1 MAGIARMSLLD
12 PPRPGSS
19 ALAWT
24 LYYVTWLVTRS
35 FTIVLLLVVW
45 EMVARSGTVTRFML
59 PPLGPV
65 FERLVEDVSTG
76 AFFFK
81 TSQTMF
87 RALTGFAIA
96 AIAGILL
103 GMVMVRSAIARW
115 FFEPVISV
123 GFPMPKIAFLPIFM
137 LWFGVYNVSKI
148 GMIVFDAIFP
158 VITATIVGLQAVG
171 REFIWSARNMGA
183 GPQRVLWEIAL
194 PAALPQIMTGL
205 QVALPIALIVAIATE
220 MLMGG
225 TGLGGAML
233 EDSRMADSPGV
244 FAGLIEMTAVGY
256 CAIKLMAVAR
266 RRLLLWHQETQQ
278 PAGIMFPRKRRKTR

>member
-1 MAGIARMSLLD
+1 M
-12 PPRPGSS
+12 
-19 ALAWT
+19 
-24 LYYVTWLVTRS
+24 
-35 FTIVLLLVVW
+35 
-45 EMVARSGTVTRFML
+45 TRFML

-183 GPQRVLWEIAL
+183 SAQRVLWEIAL
-194 PAALPQIMTGL
+194 PAAMPQIMTGL

>member
-1 MAGIARMSLLD
+1 MAGIAGMSLLD

-19 ALAWT
+19 ALAWA

-45 EMVARSGTVTRFML
+45 EMIARSGTVTRFML

-65 FERLVEDVSTG
+65 FERMVEDVSSG
-76 AFFFK
+76 AFFLK

>member
-1 MAGIARMSLLD
+1 MAGIAGMSLLD

-19 ALAWT
+19 ALAWA

-45 EMVARSGTVTRFML
+45 EMIARSGTVTRFML

-65 FERLVEDVSTG
+65 FERMVQDVSSG
-76 AFFFK
+76 AFFLK

>member
-1 MAGIARMSLLD
+1 
-12 PPRPGSS
+12 
-19 ALAWT
+19 
-24 LYYVTWLVTRS
+24 
-35 FTIVLLLVVW
+35 
-45 EMVARSGTVTRFML
+45 
-59 PPLGPV
+59 
-65 FERLVEDVSTG
+65 
-76 AFFFK
+76 
-81 TSQTMF
+81 
-87 RALTGFAIA
+87 
-96 AIAGILL
+96 
-103 GMVMVRSAIARW
+103 
-115 FFEPVISV
+115 
-123 GFPMPKIAFLPIFM
+123 M
-137 LWFGVYNVSKI
+137 LWFGVYDVSKI

-158 VITATIVGLQAVG
+158 VITATIVGLQGVG

-183 GPQRVLWEIAL
+183 SPQRVLWQIAL

-225 TGLGGAML
+225 AGLGGAML
-233 EDSRMADSPGV
+233 EDSRQADSPAV